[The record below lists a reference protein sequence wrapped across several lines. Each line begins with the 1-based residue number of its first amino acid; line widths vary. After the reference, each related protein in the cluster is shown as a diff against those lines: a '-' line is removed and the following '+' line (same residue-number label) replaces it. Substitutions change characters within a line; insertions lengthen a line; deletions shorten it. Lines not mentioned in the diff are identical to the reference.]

1 MVAPV
6 VGPGVSVLAK
16 VLKEVIKKGK
26 SVSPHGNVLTG
37 VLAYDYVSGLFGGDG
52 PFSRT
57 DEQTAD
63 GLIKSSMAI
72 IDGAEQ
78 GGIPIDGLKGRN
90 GEPLPTNYIVIDV
103 EKERIF
109 PIFKYRSGKTV
120 RAARRRGSS
129 RGWGR
134 AQRSL
139 SQRKYI
145 YR

>member
-1 MVAPV
+1 
-6 VGPGVSVLAK
+6 
-16 VLKEVIKKGK
+16 
-26 SVSPHGNVLTG
+26 
-37 VLAYDYVSGLFGGDG
+37 
-52 PFSRT
+52 
-57 DEQTAD
+57 
-63 GLIKSSMAI
+63 MAI